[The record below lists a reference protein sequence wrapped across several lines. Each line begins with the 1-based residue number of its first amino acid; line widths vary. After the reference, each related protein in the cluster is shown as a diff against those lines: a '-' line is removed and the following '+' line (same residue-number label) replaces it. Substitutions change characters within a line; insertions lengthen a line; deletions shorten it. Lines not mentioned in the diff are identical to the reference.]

1 MFVGWEDGK
10 WGNSRWHWMKKMNWM
25 ASSTSDEPS
34 RILTCDWNASY
45 GFMKRTLTAAD
56 KELCAPDSVSKTVIK
71 TEIYSNMCA
80 VLSTAAHRKQA
91 GVLWEIKTF
100 YRK

>member
-10 WGNSRWHWMKKMNWM
+10 WGNSRGHWMKQMNWM
-25 ASSTSDEPS
+25 ASSTSNEPS

-56 KELCAPDSVSKTVIK
+56 KGLRAPDKA
-71 TEIYSNMCA
+71 EIYSNVCA
-80 VLSTAAHRKQA
+80 QLSTAAHRKQA
-91 GVLWEIKTF
+91 GVPWEIKTF
-100 YRK
+100 YRI

>member
-10 WGNSRWHWMKKMNWM
+10 WGNSRGHWMKQMNWM

-56 KELCAPDSVSKTVIK
+56 KGLRAPDKA
-71 TEIYSNMCA
+71 EIYSNVCA
-80 VLSTAAHRKQA
+80 QHVYSSSQEAGGGPVGNQNILSDINAM
-91 GVLWEIKTF
+91 
-100 YRK
+100 